1 MRGRAK
7 IATRFHPGYAR
18 AVTQRNLASAD
29 YEPTDADLIEL
40 SHEAFAGLRE
50 AREQSM
56 VRLRQ
61 QIATARAE
69 SLAWLKQRRQRSG
82 GGR

>member
-1 MRGRAK
+1 M
-7 IATRFHPGYAR
+7 
-18 AVTQRNLASAD
+18 TQRNLASAE

-50 AREQSM
+50 ARERSM
-56 VRLRQ
+56 AQLRE

-82 GGR
+82 EGR